1 MKRKIRADLALA
13 AAVLILGASLIFSGF
28 SLLRLHWG
36 TSATMRPFGMDE
48 LLAVSCA
55 GAGAALLC
63 WWLLALVCAFLAP
76 AARALGA
83 VKVAAFSESVSPAF
97 MRRLVAAVVGMNL
110 LTAPLA
116 QAAGA
121 PAIDPRWQGD
131 TVSTAPATTLPS
143 LGPEL
148 LAPSSTGAATGS
160 GDILPTAPTEPVAPQ
175 WVPHTPEIDPGALVR
190 PPLRPGP
197 ATDAGVSDSAS
208 QSGASPANP
217 SDVGAGSGTG
227 ATASKTP
234 ADDTAGTDVVVKR
247 GDSLWSIVAAA
258 LGPYST
264 DVDVA
269 EAWPGWYRANRE
281 TIGADPNFILPGQVL
296 HAP

>member
-1 MKRKIRADLALA
+1 MKRQIRADLAMTA
-13 AAVLILGASLIFSGF
+13 AILLLGASLVFSGF

-36 TSATMRPFGMDE
+36 TGATARTFGMEE

-55 GAGAALLC
+55 GAGAALLG
-63 WWLLALVCAFLAP
+63 WWLLALACALLAP
-76 AARALGA
+76 VAKALGA
-83 VKVAAFSESVSPAF
+83 VKMAALSEQVSPAF
-97 MRRLVAAVVGMNL
+97 MRRLVTAVVGMNL

-116 QAAGA
+116 QAVGA
-121 PAIDPRWQGD
+121 PAIDPRWQGG
-131 TVSTAPATTLPS
+131 TVQTTPATALPS
-143 LGPEL
+143 
-148 LAPSSTGAATGS
+148 PSPALPTQATGAATDR
-160 GDILPTAPTEPVAPQ
+160 GDILPTAPPEPVAPQ
-175 WVPHTPEIDPGALVR
+175 WVPHTAEIDPGALIR
-190 PPLRPGP
+190 PSLRPGP
-197 ATDAGVSDSAS
+197 AADTGISDGTGHAETSP
-208 QSGASPANP
+208 ASPAP
-217 SDVGAGSGTG
+217 VGADSDTG
-227 ATASKTP
+227 ATASNFP

-281 TIGADPNFILPGQVL
+281 TIGADPNLILPGQVL